1 MLNGAAS
8 RSGPAMTNPPRL
20 THSDRG
26 WLVVAALV
34 VTAAA
39 FFRHS
44 PSGLTEALF
53 GQSLTEMSDS
63 GDWLIPT
70 VGGAAWSDASPLVQW
85 IAGALLPLS
94 GDNPILA
101 IRLSGLLGL
110 VLASLFTAD
119 LAAQCGGRRLG
130 LFAGGILSTTFGLA
144 GDIVAGG
151 NFIWLAASG
160 TAVLRLLTAIE
171 SESRHTYSRA
181 ALPFQRHSPFS
192 VRSHQFLSL
201 FLVVTCVAIG
211 TDLLS
216 VIAMLFVPLAGWL
229 AFRGL
234 AAARK
239 YAWVWG
245 FLGASALTAGWLIAI
260 NSHAAGIEYVLQRL
274 QLGTVAE
281 WSLQSQL
288 IETLSYTL
296 PWGLLIPI
304 GLWVTRHEA
313 LGDANSRERL
323 ICCYALLCPIAVL
336 VLRPQHTGDC
346 LAAAGAWSVLA
357 AIGLDAFIRHVTLRL
372 NLVDARPLRTG
383 LRRAAIGTAA
393 MMAAVQVQSNASI
406 ECDIDVREIAAQ
418 IRGNATAGDVVSFSQ
433 EDGKPQDQLLIALRS
448 AANQEVTIQQPRSNN
463 VRIAAEAA
471 TRN

>member
-1 MLNGAAS
+1 
-8 RSGPAMTNPPRL
+8 MTNPPRL
-20 THSDRG
+20 THADRG
-26 WLVVAALV
+26 WLVLAALV

-39 FFRHS
+39 FFSQS
-44 PSGLTEALF
+44 PSGLTEALS

-63 GDWLIPT
+63 GEWLVPT
-70 VGGAAWSDASPLVQW
+70 VGGAAWSEASPLVQW
-85 IAGALLPLS
+85 IAGMLLPLT

-110 VLASLFTAD
+110 VLASLFAAD
-119 LAAQCGGRRLG
+119 LGAQCGGRQLG
-130 LFAGGILSTTFGLA
+130 LFAGGILSTTFGLT

-151 NFIWLAASG
+151 HLIWLAASG
-160 TAVLRLLTAIE
+160 TAVLRLLTVIE
-171 SESRHTYSRA
+171 SESRHTVSRA
-181 ALPFQRHSPFS
+181 ALPYRRHSPFS
-192 VRSHQFLSL
+192 ARSHQFLSL
-201 FLVVTCVAIG
+201 FLVVTCVTIG

-239 YAWVWG
+239 YVWAWG
-245 FLGASALTAGWLIAI
+245 LLSAVGLIAGWLIAL
-260 NSHAAGIEYVLQRL
+260 NGHAAGAEFLWQRL
-274 QLGTVAE
+274 QSGAAAN

-288 IETLSYTL
+288 IETLSFTL

-323 ICCYALLCPIAVL
+323 ICSYALLCPIAVL

-357 AIGLDAFIRHVTLRL
+357 AIGLDAFIRQVTLRL

-383 LRRAAIGTAA
+383 LRRAAVGTAA
-393 MMAAVQVQSNASI
+393 MMAAVQVQSDASI
-406 ECDIDVREIAAQ
+406 ECNVNVREIAAQ
-418 IRGNATAGDVVSFSQ
+418 IRGNASADAVVSFSR
-433 EDGKPQDQLLIALRS
+433 DRKSHDQLTIALRS
-448 AANQEVTIQQPRSNN
+448 AARQEATILQPRNN
-463 VRIAAEAA
+463 DVRIAAEASS
-471 TRN
+471 RN